1 MFLIITLP
9 RLSRGWVRLQLHP
22 AALHLALLHRLA
34 AGLTKPKPNKT
45 RGAGSCVLFRNQI
58 FILFSCP
65 QRGWMEAGCSP
76 PPGLGAVLW
85 QGCFFL
91 SQS

>member
-45 RGAGSCVLFRNQI
+45 WGAGSCVL
-58 FILFSCP
+58 L
-65 QRGWMEAGCSP
+65 
-76 PPGLGAVLW
+76 
-85 QGCFFL
+85 
-91 SQS
+91 